1 MFKKIT
7 DSKNIVTYEFSLV
20 LFEGNFTES
29 SRIAVKINR
38 KKKSTEFT
46 SSRNILFII
55 FVFYDKKCLYK

>member
-55 FVFYDKKCLYK
+55 FLFYDKKCLYK

>member
-38 KKKSTEFT
+38 KKKNQQNLPVLE
-46 SSRNILFII
+46 I
-55 FVFYDKKCLYK
+55 FYS